1 MLPSIRMGVDI
12 GGTKIAAIAL
22 DAKTGQALKQSKI
35 ATPDGYD
42 SLLSRLSEL
51 VASYEA
57 ELGPVTF
64 GMCYPGSVNHDSL
77 LVQNANILWLNDKPF
92 EQDLAKALHKVIRT
106 GNDANCFTLSEAI
119 DGAGCGHSVVFGAT
133 LGTGLG
139 GGIVIDQKILVG
151 LNKLSGEWGHVPLP
165 WPTEREISGPEC
177 YCGLKGCLETYLSG
191 TGLARSYRH
200 VTGKDIRAEEVVK
213 LANNGDAEAEAAL
226 SRYENRMARA
236 CAMIINILD
245 PDVIV
250 LGGGLSALKR
260 LYTNIPKQWDQYV
273 FSPQKIKTQLVQAQH
288 GGESGMR
295 GAAMLWSEPAAENP

>member
-1 MLPSIRMGVDI
+1 MQASVRMGVDI

-22 DAKTGQALKQSKI
+22 DAASGKVLKQSKLS
-35 ATPDGYD
+35 TPGSYEN
-42 SLLSRLSEL
+42 LLKVLADL
-51 VASYEA
+51 VATYEA
-57 ELGPVTF
+57 EIGPVTY
-64 GMCYPGSVNHDSL
+64 GMCYPGSVNENTL

-92 EQDLAKALHKVIRT
+92 EQDLAKALNRVIRT

-119 DGAGCGHSVVFGAT
+119 DGAGCGHSMVFGAT

-139 GGIVIDQKILVG
+139 GGIVINQKIVVG
-151 LNKLSGEWGHVPLP
+151 LNRLGGEWGHVPLP
-165 WPTEREISGPEC
+165 WPTEREMQGPEC

-200 VTGKDIRAEEVVK
+200 VTGKSIRAEEVVT
-213 LANNGDAEAEAAL
+213 LANTGDAEAEAAL
-226 SRYENRMARA
+226 TRYENRMARA

-260 LYTNIPKQWDQYV
+260 LYINVPKQWNDYI
-273 FSPQKIKTQLVQAQH
+273 FSPQPVKTQLVQAIH

-295 GAAMLWSEPAAENP
+295 GAARLW

>member
-1 MLPSIRMGVDI
+1 MRDIPSIRMGVDI

-22 DAKTGQALKQSKI
+22 DADSGQTLKQSKLS
-35 ATPDGYD
+35 TPDNYQG
-42 SLLSRLSEL
+42 LLQTLTTL
-51 VASYEA
+51 VAAYEA
-57 ELGPVTF
+57 ELGPVTY

-77 LVQNANILWLNDKPF
+77 LVQNANILWLNDQTF
-92 EQDLAKALHKVIRT
+92 EQDLAKALNRVIRT

-139 GGIVIDQKILVG
+139 GGIVIEQKIIVG
-151 LNKLSGEWGHVPLP
+151 LNRLGGEWGHVPLP
-165 WPTEREISGPEC
+165 WPAENEMPGSQC

-200 VTGKDIRAEEVVK
+200 DTGQSIRAEEVVK
-213 LANNGDAEAEAAL
+213 LANAGDPEAEAAL
-226 SRYENRMARA
+226 VRYENRLARA

-250 LGGGLSALKR
+250 LGGGLSRLKR
-260 LYTNIPKQWDQYV
+260 LYTNVPKQWNHYI
-273 FSPQKIKTQLVQAQH
+273 FSPQAVRTQLLEARH

-295 GAAMLWSEPAAENP
+295 GAARLW

>member
-1 MLPSIRMGVDI
+1 MNLPLIRMGVDI

-22 DAKTGQALKQSKI
+22 DAHSGQAVKHSKI
-35 ATPDGYD
+35 STPSDYP
-42 SLLSRLSEL
+42 SLIKCLTEL
-51 VASYEA
+51 VFEYEK
-57 ELGPVTF
+57 ELGPVSY
-64 GMCYPGSVNHDSL
+64 GMCYPGSVNQETQR
-77 LVQNANILWLNDKPF
+77 VQNANILWLNDKAF
-92 EQDLAKALHKVIRT
+92 EQDLAKALQRPIRT

-119 DGAGCGHSVVFGAT
+119 DGAGKGYSVVFGAT

-151 LNKLSGEWGHVPLP
+151 LNRLGGEWGHVPIP
-165 WPTEREISGPEC
+165 WPTAREIPGPEC
-177 YCGLKGCLETYLSG
+177 YCGLKGCLESYLSG

-200 VTGKDIRAEEVVK
+200 VTGKALRSEQVIE
-213 LANNGDAEAEAAL
+213 LANQGDPDAEAAL

-260 LYTNIPKQWDQYV
+260 LYLNVPKQWDQYI
-273 FSPQKIKTQLVQAQH
+273 FSPQAVKTKLLQAAH
-288 GGESGMR
+288 GAESGVR
-295 GAAMLWSEPAAENP
+295 GAARLW